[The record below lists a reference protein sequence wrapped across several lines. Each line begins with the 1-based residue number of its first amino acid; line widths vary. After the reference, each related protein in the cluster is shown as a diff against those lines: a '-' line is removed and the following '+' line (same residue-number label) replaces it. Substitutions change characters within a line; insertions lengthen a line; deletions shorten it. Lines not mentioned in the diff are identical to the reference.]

1 MSFAETLVIL
11 LVAVIVLGP
20 KRLPEAARKL
30 GHWMGVL
37 RRASDEFK
45 RQIMEMDQRV
55 EDNLNSSTGELDHL
69 LPTDE
74 EWNQATD
81 FGTDEVGES
90 ESAQELGAPP
100 ASSPDDLWD
109 EEPVS
114 GGLLPEKPEPEEA
127 PAPTTEEK
135 TRAPEEKAESPVAEE
150 AQTPEEKTESSVAEK
165 AQTPEAV
172 GGVEAQ
178 GAEEVRHG

>member
-45 RQIMEMDQRV
+45 RQIMEMDQV
-55 EDNLNSSTGELDHL
+55 AEDTLNSSTGDLDHL

-81 FGTDEVGES
+81 FGVDEVGEA
-90 ESAQELGAPP
+90 ERAQELGAPP
-100 ASSPDDLWD
+100 ASSPDDALA

-114 GGLLPEKPEPEEA
+114 GGLLPEKPEAEEA
-127 PAPTTEEK
+127 VAPH
-135 TRAPEEKAESPVAEE
+135 AEEKAEGRVAEE
-150 AQTPEEKTESSVAEK
+150 AHAPKAE
-165 AQTPEAV
+165 

>member
-45 RQIMEMDQRV
+45 RQIMEMDQV
-55 EDNLNSSTGELDHL
+55 AEDTLNSSTGDLDHL

-81 FGTDEVGES
+81 FGMDEVGEA
-90 ESAQELGAPP
+90 ERAQELGAPP
-100 ASSPDDLWD
+100 ASSPDDALA

-114 GGLLPEKPEPEEA
+114 GGLLPEKPEAEEA
-127 PAPTTEEK
+127 VAPPA
-135 TRAPEEKAESPVAEE
+135 EEKAERRVAEE
-150 AQTPEEKTESSVAEK
+150 AQA
-165 AQTPEAV
+165 PEAKD
-172 GGVEAQ
+172 GVEAQ